1 MKVIDTNDAGLRTL
15 IHDYPRVL
23 AKFTSENCEV
33 CDLLAPPF
41 ERLSMEDRF
50 QKTVFL
56 RLDVD
61 ENPVARKMM
70 DANVAPFFVAY
81 CRGRLMECDTL
92 RSEDEVLEMLGKLQ
106 TCPEQAA
113 AAEA

>member
-1 MKVIDTNDAGLRTL
+1 MKVIDTNDEGLRTL

-23 AKFTSENCEV
+23 AKFTSENCPV

-41 ERLSMEDRF
+41 EKYSLDPNY
-50 QKTVFL
+50 QNTVFL

-70 DANVAPFFVAY
+70 DTQVAPFFVAY
-81 CRGRLMECDTL
+81 CRGRLIECDTL
-92 RSEDEVLEMLGKLQ
+92 RTEEGVEQMLRGLQ
-106 TCPEQAA
+106 TCPDVAGQ
-113 AAEA
+113 

>member
-1 MKVIDTNDAGLRTL
+1 MKVIDTNDIGLRTL

-41 ERLSMEDRF
+41 ERFATEERF

-56 RLDVD
+56 RLDAD

-70 DANVAPFFVAY
+70 AAKVAPFFVAY
-81 CRGRLMECDTL
+81 CRGRLLECDTL
-92 RSEDEVLEMLGKLQ
+92 RTEKEVLEMLSKLQ
-106 TCPEQAA
+106 TCPDELVAA
-113 AAEA
+113 Q

>member
-1 MKVIDTNDAGLRTL
+1 MRVIDTNDEGLRTL

-23 AKFTSENCEV
+23 AKFTSENCAV

-41 ERLSMEDRF
+41 EQFSLDSDY
-50 QKTVFL
+50 QTTVFL

-70 DANVAPFFVAY
+70 DTHVAPFFVSY
-81 CRGRLMECDTL
+81 CRGQLMECDTL
-92 RSEDEVLEMLGKLQ
+92 RTEAEVLQMLQQLQ
-106 TCPEQAA
+106 GCTDKV
-113 AAEA
+113 AETV